1 MSCVKLN
8 PGAHL
13 APLGYAAIT
22 SVFGAYCSG
31 KPEPGE
37 RISAFPIHD
46 ELKPRLIRS
55 VKNAIMLSSPSHSAP
70 RSPQSNEPIQWSV
83 ISTIS
88 RPRKLRR
95 RCWSL
100 FPRRRCSKFPPSVSA
115 RYMYVSDVCA
125 LYIAYFLTRSL
136 NAFIV
141 VEFMYIH
148 TYIHKIHQ
156 ICNLDIF
163 HSKYTY
169 LHKFICQCAHVPS
182 TYMRSY
188 LPEITM

>member
-1 MSCVKLN
+1 MSPFNGLSFQLSRDLEN
-8 PGAHL
+8 
-13 APLGYAAIT
+13 
-22 SVFGAYCSG
+22 FGG
-31 KPEPGE
+31 
-37 RISAFPIHD
+37 
-46 ELKPRLIRS
+46 L
-55 VKNAIMLSSPSHSAP
+55 
-70 RSPQSNEPIQWSV
+70 
-83 ISTIS
+83 
-88 RPRKLRR
+88 

-188 LPEITM
+188 NVNPISHFRSPATAVDSVSFLSSLLCRL